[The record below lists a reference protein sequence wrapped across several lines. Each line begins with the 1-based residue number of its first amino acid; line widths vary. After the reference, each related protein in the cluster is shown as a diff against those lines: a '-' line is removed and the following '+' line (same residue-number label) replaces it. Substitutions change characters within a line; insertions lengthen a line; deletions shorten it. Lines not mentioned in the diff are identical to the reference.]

1 MNVAGRKKR
10 LAAAIAAILITGIIL
25 AARGI
30 GLLEPWR
37 KTVNPGVTIEGI
49 LVEGMRRNEV
59 EALVRDLARDINC
72 MPRNAYLDMATGEL
86 VAEVPGR
93 QVNVAA
99 TVENV
104 MAAPAH
110 SMVLLELVQ
119 LDPAVTFR
127 HYQRINREIGAYRTW
142 IGAGNGGRATNI
154 HLATASLNNYVLMP
168 GELFSFNRAN
178 GPRTFER
185 GYRLAPVVGGM
196 GIGGG
201 VCQVSS
207 TLYNAVLEAGLEVVE
222 RYPHSVPVYYVPPGR
237 DATVSDY
244 LDFKFRNNTDH
255 LIMIKT
261 SNWSGS
267 VDIRIFQD

>member
-1 MNVAGRKKR
+1 MIAAGRRKR
-10 LAAAIAAILITGIIL
+10 LAAAFAAILLASIIL
-25 AARGI
+25 AARGL

-59 EALVRDLARDINC
+59 EALVRDLARDVNS

-93 QVNVAA
+93 QVNVAS
-99 TVENV
+99 TVENI

-110 SMVLLELVQ
+110 SMVLLEVVQ

-127 HYQRINREIGAYRTW
+127 HYQRINKEIGAYRTW

-154 HLATASLNNYVLMP
+154 YLATASLNNYVLMP
-168 GELFSFNRAN
+168 GELFSFNQAN

-207 TLYNAVLEAGLEVVE
+207 TLYNAVLQAGLEVVE
-222 RYPHSVPVYYVPPGR
+222 RYPHSVPVYYVPPGM

-255 LIMIKT
+255 MIMIKS

-267 VDIRIFQD
+267 VDIRIYK